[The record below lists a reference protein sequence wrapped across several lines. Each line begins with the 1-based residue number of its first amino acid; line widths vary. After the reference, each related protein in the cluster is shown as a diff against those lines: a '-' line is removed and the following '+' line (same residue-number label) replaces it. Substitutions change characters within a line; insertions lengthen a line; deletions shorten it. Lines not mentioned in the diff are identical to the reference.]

1 MLMMIEE
8 MQVEESEQS
17 DSRRKDPKL
26 NDFSTFY
33 SSSSLSP
40 ELWNS
45 LRQLGGLNIGWAEQK
60 QASREAQ
67 RRIEKQVGASSFV
80 ACSK

>member
-33 SSSSLSP
+33 SSSSLARVM
-40 ELWNS
+40 E
-45 LRQLGGLNIGWAEQK
+45 
-60 QASREAQ
+60 
-67 RRIEKQVGASSFV
+67 
-80 ACSK
+80 